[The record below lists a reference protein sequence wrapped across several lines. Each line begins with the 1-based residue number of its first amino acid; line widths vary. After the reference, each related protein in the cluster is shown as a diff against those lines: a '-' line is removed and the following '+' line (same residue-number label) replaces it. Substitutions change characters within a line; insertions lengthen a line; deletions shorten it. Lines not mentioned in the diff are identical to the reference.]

1 MQELQESQQ
10 RKFDELS
17 KFQSEILEDIITKL
31 TEYLKSDEAVK
42 KFCEWS
48 SSEAPEVQ
56 ATWKETKS
64 EVLKCISKRAQQFT
78 QSWEEETHAFAK
90 AQDRLITHC
99 CEKYDIMEKEI
110 HQVEEYVFSDEVDTE
125 VKQEEYAIRMRPR
138 TLSVLSRRI
147 KVITDALPSWHR
159 QGIAPLVVRS
169 SWSMSDLSLKKPN
182 EKIKRQMYQDD
193 PCGYMSR
200 R

>member
-17 KFQSEILEDIITKL
+17 KFQSEILEDIIRKL
-31 TEYLKSDEAVK
+31 TDYFKSDEAVK

-90 AQDRLITHC
+90 ARIDLLHIA
-99 CEKYDIMEKEI
+99 
-110 HQVEEYVFSDEVDTE
+110 
-125 VKQEEYAIRMRPR
+125 VKSTISWKKKSIKWKNTFFPTKLTQK
-138 TLSVLSRRI
+138 SSR
-147 KVITDALPSWHR
+147 K
-159 QGIAPLVVRS
+159 
-169 SWSMSDLSLKKPN
+169 SMQF
-182 EKIKRQMYQDD
+182 E
-193 PCGYMSR
+193 
-200 R
+200 